1 MKVLWSVYI
10 CIGLLLSFNTYA
22 KDEHDHAQDEPTHVE
37 QDEGE
42 HEGEHEE
49 DDHAHDEPSHAEQDE
64 DEHEGEHEEDA
75 HAHDEPSHAEQG
87 EGGHDDEHEEQL
99 VLSEK
104 EIEEFE
110 IRLDKAG
117 SGSIKETLTLPG
129 EITTD
134 PDHLIHV
141 VPRVSGITR
150 QVYKTL
156 GDSVKKGD
164 LLATLSSRELAEIK
178 AEVEAAKS
186 RYELAITTYDRE
198 QKLKKEGLTSERE
211 FLEAQQVRDNA
222 YIEYNLAKQKLRA
235 IGLDQNISQC
245 NDNCDLTLYEIR
257 SPGDGVITEKH
268 IVQGELLNEESLPF
282 VISKLD
288 HVWINLTVYQKDLGR
303 IETGQQ
309 VRVVSGYG
317 IPDVESIIDYISPKV
332 SEKTRSAT
340 ARIIIDNNESKWR
353 PGLFVSVAVTLSD
366 FTSDIVIPKTAIE
379 TIDNQSVVFIKTD
392 EGFEPHPVKLGR
404 SDRIHIEVLDGL
416 HEGEQYVTKN
426 AFVLKAQMQKASFGD
441 GHGH

>member
-1 MKVLWSVYI
+1 MKLLWSI
-10 CIGLLLSFNTYA
+10 TISIGLLLSFNTYA
-22 KDEHDHAQDEPTHVE
+22 QEEHDHAHDESTHVE

-42 HEGEHEE
+42 HEGEHEK
-49 DDHAHDEPSHAEQDE
+49 DDHPHDEPTHAEQDE
-64 DEHEGEHEEDA
+64 GKHEGEHEEDA
-75 HAHDEPSHAEQG
+75 HAHDEASHAEQG
-87 EGGHDDEHEEQL
+87 EGEHNEEQL

-110 IRLDKAG
+110 IKLDKAG

-141 VPRVSGITR
+141 VPRVSGITK

-156 GDSVKKGD
+156 GDSVKTGE
-164 LLATLSSRELAEIK
+164 LLATLSSRELAEIN
-178 AEVEAAKS
+178 AQTEAAKS
-186 RYELAITTYDRE
+186 RYDLAIKTYERE
-198 QKLKKEGLTSERE
+198 KKLKKEGLTSDRE
-211 FLEAQQVRDNA
+211 FQEAQQVKDNA
-222 YIEYNLAKQKLRA
+222 YIEYKLAKQKLRA
-235 IGLDQNISQC
+235 IGIEQVNNQC
-245 NDNCDLTLYEIR
+245 NDDCDLTLYEIR

-268 IVQGELLNEESLPF
+268 IVQGELLNEEGLPF

-353 PGLFVSVAVTLSD
+353 PGLFVSVDVTLSN
-366 FTSDIVIPKTAIE
+366 FISDIAIPKTAIE
-379 TIDNQSVVFIKTD
+379 TIDNQSVVFIKTE

-404 SDRIHIEVLDGL
+404 SDTTHVEVLGGL
-416 HEGEQYVTKN
+416 HKGEQYVTKN
-426 AFVLKAQMQKASFGD
+426 AFVLKAQIQKASFGD

>member
-1 MKVLWSVYI
+1 MKLLWNVTISI
-10 CIGLLLSFNTYA
+10 FLLLGFNTYA
-22 KDEHDHAQDEPTHVE
+22 TE
-37 QDEGE
+37 
-42 HEGEHEE
+42 EHEE
-49 DDHAHDEPSHAEQDE
+49 RLILTDR
-64 DEHEGEHEEDA
+64 
-75 HAHDEPSHAEQG
+75 
-87 EGGHDDEHEEQL
+87 
-99 VLSEK
+99 

-110 IRLDKAG
+110 IKLDIAA
-117 SGSIKETLTLPG
+117 SGTIKETLTLPG
-129 EITTD
+129 EVTLD
-134 PDHLIHV
+134 PDRLIHI
-141 VPRVSGITR
+141 VPRVSGVAR

-156 GDSVKKGD
+156 GDSVKTGD

-178 AEVEAAKS
+178 AETEAAKS

-198 QKLKKEGLTSERE
+198 QKLKKEDLTTERE
-211 FLEAQQVRDNA
+211 FLEAQQIKDTA
-222 YIEYNLAKQKLRA
+222 YIEYKLAKQKLRA
-235 IGLDQNISQC
+235 IGIEQIKNQC
-245 NDNCDLTLYEIR
+245 SNDCDLTLYEIR

-309 VRVVSGYG
+309 VRIVSGYG

-332 SEKTRSAT
+332 SEETRSAT
-340 ARIIIDNNESKWR
+340 ARIIIDNNDQKWR
-353 PGLFVSVAVTLSD
+353 PGLFVSVVVTLSD

-392 EGFEPHPVKLGR
+392 EGFEPHSVKLGR
-404 SDRIHIEVLDGL
+404 SDTTHVEILDGL